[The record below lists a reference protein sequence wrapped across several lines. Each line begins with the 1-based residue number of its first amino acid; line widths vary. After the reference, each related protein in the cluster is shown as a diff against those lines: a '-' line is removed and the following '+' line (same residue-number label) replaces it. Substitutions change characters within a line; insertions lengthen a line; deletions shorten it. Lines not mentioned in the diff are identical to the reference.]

1 MANTATGP
9 LPPGIYRIVVAGGSP
24 FESQRLTYD
33 DDSRQVT
40 VLPASVDDNPNQEVI
55 YYFHDELDS
64 SCLSL
69 TSSFT

>member
-33 DDSRQVT
+33 DDSHVT
-40 VLPASVDDNPNQEVI
+40 VLPAGVDDDPNQEVI
-55 YYFHDELDS
+55 YHFHDELDS
-64 SCLSL
+64 SCLWL